1 MRRGLLFVSL
11 ALVLGGSL
19 VPATAI
25 ASGPPTIIRDDVTGD
40 TFVNPCN
47 GETVTITS
55 GTFQIVIHETA
66 TPSGGFHLIVEG
78 NAQGVKGV
86 GTSGT
91 SYQVPG
97 GFWFELNV
105 TPGAET
111 TTETDVFN
119 LVAKGSAPNF
129 RVLGTF
135 HVTIDAK
142 GNVTAFVDNFTET
155 CIG

>member
-1 MRRGLLFVSL
+1 MRRALLLAAL
-11 ALVLGGSL
+11 ALGLTGSF
-19 VPATAI
+19 VPAAAI
-25 ASGPPTIIRDDVTGD
+25 AGGPPTITRDDVTGE

-47 GETVTITS
+47 GETVTLTS

-78 NAQGVKGV
+78 NARGIKGV

-91 SYQVPG
+91 TYQVPG

-111 TTETDVFN
+111 TTLTEVFN
-119 LVAKGSAPNF
+119 LVGKGATPDF

-135 HVTIDAK
+135 HVTVDAN
-142 GNVTAFVDNFTET
+142 GNVTAFVDRDSET
-155 CIG
+155 CTG